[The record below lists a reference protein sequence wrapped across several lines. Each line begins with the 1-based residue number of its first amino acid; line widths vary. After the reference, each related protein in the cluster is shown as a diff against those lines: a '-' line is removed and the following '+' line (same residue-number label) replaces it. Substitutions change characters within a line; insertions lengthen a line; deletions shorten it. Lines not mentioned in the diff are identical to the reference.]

1 MKGSLQLKRE
11 GKAERHMSYLIT
23 GGSGCVGSYVIRDL
37 LTRGERVINYDFN
50 PTQDILRQVCP
61 PEGLSELVSVV
72 GDVTD
77 LPHLARTIKDHKIDV
92 ILHLASLQIPASN
105 ANPPL
110 AERINVGGLINVLE
124 AARILNV
131 RKVVWSSSI
140 AVFGPAEEY
149 GNKPIA
155 NDAHHRPQSVYGAYK
170 ALGECLLNYYF
181 DTYTLD
187 VVGLRYTAIYG
198 VGREVGRTSFTTE
211 MIKKTAQQLP
221 YEVPFGEDR
230 IDWQYVEDVSRV
242 TICALDVKQT
252 KTRVFNTQ
260 GDVRSVAE
268 GVAFLKRLEPKAE
281 LTLLPGKLGLAWQYD
296 SEPAKRELGFE
307 PKFTME
313 QGIEKTF
320 NSYRAKTWQPN

>member
-1 MKGSLQLKRE
+1 MG
-11 GKAERHMSYLIT
+11 YLIT

-50 PTQDILRQVCP
+50 PQQDILRQVVA
-61 PEGLSELVSVV
+61 PEGLSELVSVT

-77 LPHLARTIKDHKIDV
+77 LSDLARTIKDHKVDV
-92 ILHLASLQIPASN
+92 VLHLASLQIPASN

-110 AERINVGGLINVLE
+110 AARINVGGLINVLE
-124 AARILNV
+124 AARILDV

-149 GNKPIA
+149 GNRPIA
-155 NDAHHRPQSVYGAYK
+155 NDAHHRPQSVYGACK
-170 ALGECLLNYYF
+170 ALGEYLLKYYF
-181 DTYTLD
+181 DTYGLD

-211 MIKKTAQQLP
+211 MIRKTAQNVP
-221 YEVPFGEDR
+221 YEVPFGDDE

-242 TICALDVKQT
+242 TIRALDVKRT

-268 GVAFLKRLEPKAE
+268 GVAFLKRLEPKAD
-281 LTLLPGKLGLAWQYD
+281 LTLLPGKLGLAWEYD

-307 PKFTME
+307 PEFAME
-313 QGIEKTF
+313 RGVEKTF
-320 NSYRAKTWQPN
+320 DSYRAKSR

>member
-1 MKGSLQLKRE
+1 MRC
-11 GKAERHMSYLIT
+11 LIT

-50 PTQDILRQVCP
+50 PQQNILRQVVA
-61 PEGLSELVSVV
+61 PEGLSELVSVT

-77 LPHLARTIKDHKIDV
+77 LPHLARTIKDYKIDS

-124 AARILNV
+124 AARVLDV

-149 GNKPIA
+149 GQKPIA
-155 NDAHHRPQSVYGAYK
+155 NDAHHRPQSVYGACK
-170 ALGECLLNYYF
+170 ALGEYLLNYYF
-181 DTYTLD
+181 DTYGLD
-187 VVGLRYTAIYG
+187 AVGLRYTAIYG
-198 VGREVGRTSFTTE
+198 LGREVGRTSFLTE
-211 MIKKTAQQLP
+211 MIRKTAQNLP
-221 YEVPFGEDR
+221 YEVPFGDDQ

-242 TICALDVKQT
+242 TIRAMDARRT

-268 GVAFLKRLEPKAE
+268 GVAFLKRLEPQAE
-281 LTLLPGKLGLAWQYD
+281 LILHPGKLGLAWEYD
-296 SEPAKRELGFE
+296 CEPAKQELGFE
-307 PKFTME
+307 PEFAME
-313 QGIEKTF
+313 QGVEKTF
-320 NSYRAKTWQPN
+320 DYYRANSRPLN